1 MKETKEKNMK
11 EDRDE
16 LWVDIQTKI
25 QDDIEDGFE
34 EISKIFDEPE
44 TDIVVAFYFL
54 MFWSRVMSRYGK
66 NGEKHDNT
74 QVISLIKSMM
84 KGDVPPDMNNS
95 FDRRVNN

>member
-11 EDRDE
+11 EDRDK
-16 LWVDIQTKI
+16 LWMDIQAKI

-34 EISKIFDEPE
+34 EISKIFDKPE
-44 TDIVVAFYFL
+44 TDTIVAFYFL

-74 QVISLIKSMM
+74 QVISLLTSMM
-84 KGDVPPDMNNS
+84 KGDVPPDMDNS

>member
-1 MKETKEKNMK
+1 MEKNMK
-11 EDRDE
+11 EDRDK
-16 LWVDIQTKI
+16 LWMDIQAKI

-44 TDIVVAFYFL
+44 TDTVITFYFL
-54 MFWSRVMSRYGK
+54 MFWTRVMQRYGK

-74 QVISLIKSMM
+74 QVISLLTSMM
-84 KGDVPPDMNNS
+84 KGDVPPDMDNS

>member
-1 MKETKEKNMK
+1 MK

-16 LWVDIQTKI
+16 LWMDIQAKI
-25 QDDIEDGFE
+25 QDDIEDGFD

-44 TDIVVAFYFL
+44 TDTVITFYFL
-54 MFWSRVMSRYGK
+54 MFCTRVMHRYGK

-74 QVISLIKSMM
+74 QVISSLTSMM
-84 KGDVPPDMNNS
+84 KGDIPPDTDDY